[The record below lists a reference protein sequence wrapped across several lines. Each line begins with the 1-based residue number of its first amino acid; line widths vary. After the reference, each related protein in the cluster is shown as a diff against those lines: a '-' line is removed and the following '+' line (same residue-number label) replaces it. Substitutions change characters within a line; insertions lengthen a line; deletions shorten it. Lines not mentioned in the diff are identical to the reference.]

1 MGIMLDFLCE
11 LYYDARIHEHQVIKQ
26 LIHTDSC
33 NSDIGDMNSGVN
45 LDTTDVILGI
55 RFVVLQVSETFCTTN
70 EKFIKHKTTDFHM
83 IYFIFHEL
91 YNPLWV
97 LAFSTKSFQT
107 FLFSASSFQ
116 FFPHSSPSYH
126 YTHHSGILF
135 LAFLSVSSP
144 LVTQHT
150 QNKNKLLIS
159 SVYT

>member
-1 MGIMLDFLCE
+1 MLDFLCE

-26 LIHTDSC
+26 LIRTDSC
-33 NSDIGDMNSGVN
+33 NSHTGDMHSGVN
-45 LDTTDVILGI
+45 LDTDVILGI
-55 RFVVLQVSETFCTTN
+55 RFVVPQVWETFCTTN

-97 LAFSTKSFQT
+97 LAFSTTSLQT

-116 FFPHSSPSYH
+116 FFHIHHHHIITHIIQASYSWPSCLSAH
-126 YTHHSGILF
+126 HWWQYTL
-135 LAFLSVSSP
+135 
-144 LVTQHT
+144 
-150 QNKNKLLIS
+150 NKNKLLIS